1 MENHIQVTEYQP
13 AHQPR
18 FESLNRKWI
27 EQYFGLEP
35 VDLEVLQFPDQN
47 ILGKGGSILMASYK
61 NEIAG
66 TVALRYVEPGVYE
79 FTKMAVDEAFR
90 GLQIGKT
97 LAVSAI
103 EKAKNLGA
111 HKIILYSHTML
122 KPAISL
128 YRKLGFVEVPVDGP
142 YKRSNIKMELK
153 LDSTNPV
160 IVRKALISDVELLKN
175 IGRRTFYDTF
185 AAVNKKEDMD
195 DYLSKNFNPDQVLK
209 ELSDPANTFLIAEDN
224 GIPAGYA
231 KLRKSQS
238 PDELGDATSIEIERV
253 YATKEYLGK
262 KVGQKLIVSCEEVAK
277 FEGFKVVWLGV
288 WEHNHRAIAFYKKCG
303 FEVFGS
309 HPFILGTDHQ
319 TDLLM
324 KKELS

>member
-1 MENHIQVTEYQP
+1 MENHIQITEYKP

-35 VDLEVLQFPDQN
+35 IDLEVLKFPDQHV
-47 ILGKGGSILMASYK
+47 LGKGGSILMASYK

-66 TVALRYVEPGVYE
+66 TVALKYVEPGVYE

-103 EKAKNLGA
+103 EKARNLGA
-111 HKIILYSHTML
+111 HKIILYSNTIL
-122 KPAISL
+122 KPAIAL
-128 YRKLGFVEVPVDGP
+128 YLKLGFVEVPVDGP

-153 LDSTNPV
+153 LDTANPIV
-160 IVRKALISDVELLKN
+160 IRNAAVTDVELLN
-175 IGRRTFYDTF
+175 DIGRRTFYDTF
-185 AAVNKKEDMD
+185 AEVNKKEDMD
-195 DYLSKNFNPDQVLK
+195 DYLSKNFNTKQVLS
-209 ELSDPANTFLIAEDN
+209 ELTDPANIFLIAEDN
-224 GIPAGYA
+224 GVPAGYA
-231 KLRKSQS
+231 KVRKSQS
-238 PDELGDATSIEIERV
+238 PQELGNQNSIEIERV

-262 KVGQKLIVSCEEVAK
+262 KVGQKLILACEEVAK
-277 FEGFKVVWLGV
+277 NEGFKVVWLGV
-288 WEHNHRAIAFYKKCG
+288 WEHNNRAIAFYKKSG

-309 HPFILGTDHQ
+309 HPFILGNDHQ